1 MSRLDDRIARL
12 YALPLGE
19 FTAARNALAKEL
31 KKEDKEA
38 AERVQ
43 ELAKPPASAWAVN
56 ALFQEEEAGMAEL
69 LAAGKKARQA
79 LQGVLTEG
87 DPEALRDALREQRKL
102 RDRLLRRAVALLQK
116 AELPAGPAVAERL
129 GTNLESLA
137 LSPDAAAIAERG
149 WLDGDLDPP
158 GFEVLA
164 GLQLG
169 AARPE
174 RPPLRPA
181 KEPPPSRTA
190 AESPKQAE
198 RDERKERELAR
209 ARERLVRAEE
219 KAAAAQEEAA
229 RLRHEARQAE
239 RAAEEARKTAEKAR
253 RHAET
258 AGEAAERAAAEVERM
273 RETLARTTR
282 P

>member
-1 MSRLDDRIARL
+1 MSRLDTEIARL

-38 AERVQ
+38 AERIQ

-56 ALFQEEEAGMAEL
+56 ALFQEEKAAMAEL
-69 LAAGKKARQA
+69 LASGRKARQA

-87 DPEALRDALREQRKL
+87 DPEELRGALREQRKL
-102 RDRLLRRAVALLQK
+102 RDQLLRRAVELLKK
-116 AELPAGPAVAERL
+116 AKQPAGPAIAERI

-174 RPPLRPA
+174 RPNLRSAPEPRSVQPA
-181 KEPPPSRTA
+181 PEPKKKT
-190 AESPKQAE
+190 EK
-198 RDERKERELAR
+198 DERKEREEAR
-209 ARERLVRAEE
+209 ARERVARAEE
-219 KAAAAQEEAA
+219 KAAAAREEAA

-239 RAAEEARKTAEKAR
+239 RAAEEAEKAAEKAR
-253 RHAET
+253 RRAET
-258 AGEAAERAAAEVERM
+258 AGEAAERAEAGAERAREELAKVERK
-273 RETLARTTR
+273 
-282 P
+282 